1 MDFGL
6 LTNAALREAKSGQR
20 RLDAR
25 TVLRERSSGVFRR
38 RNGVKPRIARNAAC
52 GAGCAQEGAGLT
64 LTCAQISGALE

>member
-38 RNGVKPRIARNAAC
+38 RNGV
-52 GAGCAQEGAGLT
+52 
-64 LTCAQISGALE
+64 